1 MGLSENEDLTINYMM
16 FPVDLVNM
24 FEKIS
29 IFANIG
35 WLPTITSWIPF
46 FDQLNPCFQHEQTR
60 IQPFNPL
67 APMFLLIQL
76 SIHYPLTIN

>member
-1 MGLSENEDLTINYMM
+1 MGLYYIWILALWDSMGLSENEDLTINYMM

-35 WLPTITSWIPF
+35 WLPTITS
-46 FDQLNPCFQHEQTR
+46 
-60 IQPFNPL
+60 
-67 APMFLLIQL
+67 
-76 SIHYPLTIN
+76 